1 MTQSLLFEIQEE
13 IEHNIKQLCRE
24 LQTKNLTDDSLLQ
37 KLIEKVRLFMGSQ
50 SKRFITNMIK
60 DEAVKRIAEKD

>member
-60 DEAVKRIAEKD
+60 DEAVKSIAEKD